1 MQQDARVTGLTTQD
15 ATLIAAGIAAAAS
28 LAKLITDA
36 LSARG
41 AASRAAHRTVLEPHL
56 SGLATSIHGVVA
68 GAVIA
73 HRRLSDGQEAG
84 NALEN
89 SREAAATLKRNR
101 LEVKYALPGLEE
113 PLRTLTRAPDWIATC
128 KGRPQGNDLLLGL
141 TRLSRLVDATI
152 TRSYRRGRPPSRW
165 EQWRL
170 SRTTKHVRGVWTT
183 RWEGSDD
190 DPQE

>member
-1 MQQDARVTGLTTQD
+1 VAGLTTQE

-28 LAKLITDA
+28 LAKLIMDA

-41 AASRAAHRTVLEPHL
+41 TATRAAHRVVLEPHL
-56 SGLATSIHGVVA
+56 PGLATSIHGVVA

-89 SREAAATLKRNR
+89 SQEAAMILKRSR

-128 KGRPQGNDLLLGL
+128 QGKPQGDDLLDGL
-141 TRLSRLVDATI
+141 KRLSRLVDATI
-152 TRSYRRGRPPSRW
+152 TRSYQRGRPPSRW

-170 SRTTKHVRGVWTT
+170 GQTTKRVRGAWRT
-183 RWEGSDD
+183 RWEGSDED
-190 DPQE
+190 AQA